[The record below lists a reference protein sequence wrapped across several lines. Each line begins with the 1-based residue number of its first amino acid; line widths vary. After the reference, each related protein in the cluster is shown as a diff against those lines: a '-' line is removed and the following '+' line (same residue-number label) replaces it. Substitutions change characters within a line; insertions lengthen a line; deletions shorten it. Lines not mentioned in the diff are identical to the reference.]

1 MSKGRGASGQGPTG
15 SSPEASRSGPSQSV
29 RGGGSSERRQQLLE
43 AARTLFAE
51 RGYHETT
58 VDDITRAADVAK
70 GTFYLYFSEK
80 REIYVEVI
88 RSFLDVIKGF
98 VDLVTE
104 QTPSP
109 SDYFDRVR
117 RGAVGLLEM
126 LQQNRQLARLAYRES
141 LGVDEQLTALMQ
153 SFYREIAELEVK
165 NLELAMQLGVVRQCH
180 PLVVAYMHIGLTE
193 RVILEMLERPDDFP
207 PVEQIV
213 DELLRTGYEG
223 LRGPLGPPWSAMFP
237 SG

>member
-1 MSKGRGASGQGPTG
+1 MSKGRGASGASGAGPG
-15 SSPEASRSGPSQSV
+15 
-29 RGGGSSERRQQLLE
+29 ERRQQMLD
-43 AARTLFAE
+43 AARKLFAE
-51 RGYHETT
+51 RGYHDTT

-88 RSFLDVIKGF
+88 RSFLDLIKDF

-109 SDYFDRVR
+109 ADYFDRVR
-117 RGAVGLLEM
+117 KGAVGLLAM
-126 LQQNRQLARLAYRES
+126 LQQNRQLARLAYREA
-141 LGVDEQLTALMQ
+141 LGVDEQLSALLRN
-153 SFYREIAELEVK
+153 FYREIAEVESR
-165 NLELAMQLGVVRQCH
+165 NLELAMQLGVIRRCH
-180 PLVVAYMHIGLTE
+180 PLVVAYMHIGLVE

-207 PVEQIV
+207 PIEVIV

-223 LRGPLGPPWSAMFP
+223 LRGENAPAWKLIVPDAG
-237 SG
+237 

>member
-1 MSKGRGASGQGPTG
+1 MSKGRGASGQGAT
-15 SSPEASRSGPSQSV
+15 
-29 RGGGSSERRQQLLE
+29 ERRQQLLD

-126 LQQNRQLARLAYRES
+126 LQQNRQLARLAYREA
-141 LGVDEQLTALMQ
+141 LGVDEQLTALLQ
-153 SFYREIAELEVK
+153 TFYREIADLEVK
-165 NLELAMQLGVVRQCH
+165 NLELAMQLGVVRKCH

-207 PVEQIV
+207 PIEQIV

-223 LRGPLGPPWSAMFP
+223 LRGPLAPTWSVMFP
-237 SG
+237 AG

>member
-1 MSKGRGASGQGPTG
+1 MSKGRGATGAGSG
-15 SSPEASRSGPSQSV
+15 
-29 RGGGSSERRQQLLE
+29 ERRQQLLD
-43 AARTLFAE
+43 AARSLFAE

-88 RSFLDVIKGF
+88 KSFLGLIKSF
-98 VDLVTE
+98 ADLVTL

-109 SDYFDRVR
+109 AEYFDRVR
-117 RGAVGLLEM
+117 KGAVGLLEM

-141 LGVDEQLTALMQ
+141 LGVDEQLTALL
-153 SFYREIAELEVK
+153 STFYREIAEVEVR
-165 NLELAMQLGVVRQCH
+165 NLELAMQLGVIRRCH
-180 PLVVAYMHIGLTE
+180 PLVVAYMHIGLVE

-207 PVEQIV
+207 PIEQIV

-223 LRGPLGPPWSAMFP
+223 LRGPIGPAWSTIFP
-237 SG
+237 DTGVPDPAAG

>member
-1 MSKGRGASGQGPTG
+1 MSKGRGASGQGST
-15 SSPEASRSGPSQSV
+15 
-29 RGGGSSERRQQLLE
+29 ERRQQLLD

-141 LGVDEQLTALMQ
+141 LGVDEQLTALLQ
-153 SFYREIAELEVK
+153 TFYREIADLEVK
-165 NLELAMQLGVVRQCH
+165 NLELAMQLGVVRPCH

-207 PVEQIV
+207 PIEQIV

-223 LRGPLGPPWSAMFP
+223 LRGPLAPTWSLMFP
-237 SG
+237 AG

>member
-1 MSKGRGASGQGPTG
+1 MSKGRGASGQGST
-15 SSPEASRSGPSQSV
+15 
-29 RGGGSSERRQQLLE
+29 ERRQQLLD

-80 REIYVEVI
+80 REVYVEVI

-141 LGVDEQLTALMQ
+141 LGVDEQLTALLQ
-153 SFYREIAELEVK
+153 SFYREIADLEVK
-165 NLELAMQLGVVRQCH
+165 NLELAMQLGVVRPCH

-207 PVEQIV
+207 PIEQIV

-223 LRGPLGPPWSAMFP
+223 LRGPLAPTWSVMFP
-237 SG
+237 AG

>member
-1 MSKGRGASGQGPTG
+1 MSKGRGASGG
-15 SSPEASRSGPSQSV
+15 ST
-29 RGGGSSERRQQLLE
+29 ERRQQLLD

-88 RSFLDVIKGF
+88 RSFLDLIKGF
-98 VDLVTE
+98 ADLVTE

-109 SDYFDRVR
+109 SEYFDRVR
-117 RGAVGLLEM
+117 KGAVGLLEM

-141 LGVDEQLTALMQ
+141 LGVDEQLTALLQ
-153 SFYREIAELEVK
+153 SFYREIAEVEVK
-165 NLELAMQLGVVRQCH
+165 NLELAMQLGVVRKCH
-180 PLVVAYMHIGLTE
+180 PLVIAYMHIGLVE
-193 RVILEMLERPDDFP
+193 RLILEMLERPDDFP
-207 PVEQIV
+207 PIEQIV

-223 LRGPLGPPWSAMFP
+223 LRGPLGPPWATMFP
-237 SG
+237 AG

>member
-1 MSKGRGASGQGPTG
+1 
-15 SSPEASRSGPSQSV
+15 
-29 RGGGSSERRQQLLE
+29 
-43 AARTLFAE
+43 
-51 RGYHETT
+51 

-88 RSFLDVIKGF
+88 KSFLDLIRSF
-98 VDLVTE
+98 ADLVTE

-109 SDYFDRVR
+109 AEYFDRVR
-117 RGAVGLLEM
+117 KGAVGLLEM

-141 LGVDEQLTALMQ
+141 LGVDEQLTQLL
-153 SFYREIAELEVK
+153 SNFYREIAEVEVR
-165 NLELAMQLGVVRQCH
+165 NLELAMQLGVIRRCH
-180 PLVVAYMHIGLTE
+180 PLVVAYMHIGLVE

-207 PVEQIV
+207 PIAQIV

-223 LRGPLGPPWSAMFP
+223 LRGPIGPAWSAIFP
-237 SG
+237 EGGSPEPTAS

>member
-1 MSKGRGASGQGPTG
+1 MSKGRGASGG
-15 SSPEASRSGPSQSV
+15 AST
-29 RGGGSSERRQQLLE
+29 ERRQQLLD

-88 RSFLDVIKGF
+88 RSFLQVIKQF
-98 VDLVTE
+98 VDLVTA

-109 SDYFDRVR
+109 ADYFARVKER
-117 RGAVGLLEM
+117 AVGLLEM
-126 LQQNRQLARLAYRES
+126 LQQNRNLVRLAYRES
-141 LGVDEQLTALMQ
+141 RGVDEQLTALMRT
-153 SFYREIAELEVK
+153 FYRDIAEVEVK
-165 NLELAMQLGVVRQCH
+165 NLELAMQLGVVRRCH
-180 PLVVAYMHIGLTE
+180 PLVIAYMHIGLVE
-193 RVILEMLERPDDFP
+193 RVILEMVDRPDDFP
-207 PVEQIV
+207 PIDQLV

-223 LRGPLGPPWSAMFP
+223 LRGPLGPAWTTIFP
-237 SG
+237 EPR

>member
-1 MSKGRGASGQGPTG
+1 MSKGRGAGGPG
-15 SSPEASRSGPSQSV
+15 ST
-29 RGGGSSERRQQLLE
+29 ERRQQLLD

-88 RSFLDVIKGF
+88 RSFLQVIKQF
-98 VDLVTE
+98 VDLVTA

-109 SDYFDRVR
+109 ADYFARVKER
-117 RGAVGLLEM
+117 AVGLLEM
-126 LQQNRQLARLAYRES
+126 LQQNRNLVRLAYRES
-141 LGVDEQLTALMQ
+141 RGVDEQLTALMRT
-153 SFYREIAELEVK
+153 FYRDIAEVEVK
-165 NLELAMQLGVVRQCH
+165 NLELAMQLGVVRRCQ
-180 PLVVAYMHIGLTE
+180 PLVIAYMHIGLVE
-193 RVILEMLERPDDFP
+193 RVILEMVDRPDDFP
-207 PVEQIV
+207 PVDQVV

-223 LRGPLGPPWSAMFP
+223 LRGPLGPAWTTIFP
-237 SG
+237 EPG

>member
-1 MSKGRGASGQGPTG
+1 MSKGRGASGQGST
-15 SSPEASRSGPSQSV
+15 
-29 RGGGSSERRQQLLE
+29 ERRQQLLD

-153 SFYREIAELEVK
+153 SFYREIADLEVK
-165 NLELAMQLGVVRQCH
+165 NLELAMQLGVVRPCH

-207 PVEQIV
+207 PIEQIV

-223 LRGPLGPPWSAMFP
+223 LRGPLGPPWSVMFP
-237 SG
+237 TG

>member
-1 MSKGRGASGQGPTG
+1 MSKGRGASGQGAT
-15 SSPEASRSGPSQSV
+15 
-29 RGGGSSERRQQLLE
+29 ERRQQLLD

-88 RSFLDVIKGF
+88 RSF

-126 LQQNRQLARLAYRES
+126 LQQNRQLARLAYREA
-141 LGVDEQLTALMQ
+141 LGVDEQLTALLQ
-153 SFYREIAELEVK
+153 TFYREIADLEVK
-165 NLELAMQLGVVRQCH
+165 NLELAMQLGVVRKCH

-207 PVEQIV
+207 PIEQIV

-223 LRGPLGPPWSAMFP
+223 LRGPLAPTWSVMFP
-237 SG
+237 AG

>member
-1 MSKGRGASGQGPTG
+1 MSKGRGASGQG
-15 SSPEASRSGPSQSV
+15 
-29 RGGGSSERRQQLLE
+29 SSERRQQLLH

-126 LQQNRQLARLAYRES
+126 LQQNRQLARLAYREA
-141 LGVDEQLTALMQ
+141 LGVDEQLTALLQ
-153 SFYREIAELEVK
+153 TFYREIADLEVK
-165 NLELAMQLGVVRQCH
+165 NLELAMQLGVVRPCH

-207 PVEQIV
+207 PIEQIV

-223 LRGPLGPPWSAMFP
+223 LRGPLAPTWSVMFP
-237 SG
+237 TG

>member
-1 MSKGRGASGQGPTG
+1 MSKGRGASGG
-15 SSPEASRSGPSQSV
+15 AST
-29 RGGGSSERRQQLLE
+29 ERRQQLLD

-51 RGYHETT
+51 KGYHETT

-80 REIYVEVI
+80 HEIYVEVI
-88 RSFLDVIKGF
+88 RSFLDLVRGF
-98 VDLVTE
+98 ADLVTE

-109 SDYFDRVR
+109 AEYFDRVR
-117 RGAVGLLEM
+117 KGAVGLLEM

-141 LGVDEQLTALMQ
+141 LGVDEQLTALLK
-153 SFYREIAELEVK
+153 SFYREIAEVEVK
-165 NLELAMQLGVVRQCH
+165 NLELAMQLGVIRRCH
-180 PLVVAYMHIGLTE
+180 PLVVAYMHIGLVE

-207 PVEQIV
+207 PIEQIV

-223 LRGPLGPPWSAMFP
+223 LRGPIGPPWATIFP
-237 SG
+237 DGGAPEPAKD

>member
-1 MSKGRGASGQGPTG
+1 MSKGRGASGPT
-15 SSPEASRSGPSQSV
+15 
-29 RGGGSSERRQQLLE
+29 ERRQQLLD

-88 RSFLDVIKGF
+88 RSFLDLIKGF
-98 VDLVTE
+98 ADLVTE

-109 SDYFDRVR
+109 AEYFDRVR
-117 RGAVGLLEM
+117 KGAVGLLEM

-141 LGVDEQLTALMQ
+141 LGVDEQLTALLQ
-153 SFYREIAELEVK
+153 SFYREIAEVEVK
-165 NLELAMQLGVVRQCH
+165 NLELAMQLGVVRKCH
-180 PLVVAYMHIGLTE
+180 PLVIAYMHIGLVE
-193 RVILEMLERPDDFP
+193 RLILEMLERPDDFP
-207 PVEQIV
+207 PIDEIV

-223 LRGPLGPPWSAMFP
+223 LRGPLGPPWAAMFP
-237 SG
+237 AG

>member
-1 MSKGRGASGQGPTG
+1 MSKGRGASGQGAT
-15 SSPEASRSGPSQSV
+15 
-29 RGGGSSERRQQLLE
+29 ERRQQLLD

-126 LQQNRQLARLAYRES
+126 LQQNRQLARLAYREA
-141 LGVDEQLTALMQ
+141 LGVDEQLTALLQ
-153 SFYREIAELEVK
+153 TFYREIADLEVK
-165 NLELAMQLGVVRQCH
+165 NLELAMELGVVRKCH

-207 PVEQIV
+207 PIEQIV

-223 LRGPLGPPWSAMFP
+223 LRGPLAPTWSVMFP
-237 SG
+237 AG

>member
-1 MSKGRGASGQGPTG
+1 MSKGRGASGPG
-15 SSPEASRSGPSQSV
+15 ST
-29 RGGGSSERRQQLLE
+29 ERRQQLLD

-88 RSFLDVIKGF
+88 RSFLQVIKQF

-109 SDYFDRVR
+109 ADYFARVKER
-117 RGAVGLLEM
+117 AVGLLEM
-126 LQQNRQLARLAYRES
+126 LQQNRNLVRLAYRES
-141 LGVDEQLTALMQ
+141 RGVDEQLTALMRA
-153 SFYREIAELEVK
+153 FYRDIAEVESK
-165 NLELAMQLGVVRQCH
+165 NLELAMQLGVVRRCQ
-180 PLVVAYMHIGLTE
+180 PLVIAYMHIGLVE
-193 RVILEMLERPDDFP
+193 RVILEMVDRPEDFP
-207 PVEQIV
+207 PVDQVV

-223 LRGPLGPPWSAMFP
+223 LRGPLGPSWTTIFP
-237 SG
+237 D